1 MTTKFEQLSN
11 ELILICFSY
20 FDFYELY
27 DLFFSLNQRFNQL
40 IQYQTKMHINLSS
53 IPSGKFF
60 TFFFHLNRFMTTTQN
75 YPLSIIAND
84 KCELNVILQDDLFK
98 EKFSKLKSLTLTNI
112 DVEAI
117 YSIIFEKKAELYN
130 SLERLTLLEM
140 DRTADGGRFA
150 IENLCDSLI
159 SSKMKMLKY
168 LNLNFQRFW
177 CRCGRCSFEHDS
189 ITYLYFNILTN
200 REEKSLSSLETIII
214 GNISD
219 DDYGDSNTTVCFHS
233 LITELL
239 PCLPKLKNLIINSVH
254 FEDYDYNQNH
264 KVCEKRY

>member
-1 MTTKFEQLSN
+1 MTTKFEQLPN

-20 FDFYELY
+20 FDFYELCN
-27 DLFFSLNQRFNQL
+27 LFFGLNQRFNQL

-60 TFFFHLNRFMTTTQN
+60 TFFFHLHRFMTTTQN

-84 KCELNVILQDDLFK
+84 TCELNVILQDDLFK

-117 YSIIFEKKAELYN
+117 YPIIFEKKAELYN

-140 DRTADGGRFA
+140 DCTADGGRFA
-150 IENLCDSLI
+150 IENLCNNLI
-159 SSKMKMLKY
+159 SSKMKILKY
-168 LNLNFQRFW
+168 LNLNFQSYW
-177 CRCGRCSFEHDS
+177 CRCGHCSFEHDS
-189 ITYLYFNILTN
+189 ITYLYFDVLTN

-214 GNISD
+214 G
-219 DDYGDSNTTVCFHS
+219 
-233 LITELL
+233 
-239 PCLPKLKNLIINSVH
+239 
-254 FEDYDYNQNH
+254 
-264 KVCEKRY
+264 